1 VYKVLDANLPPPSPD
16 SEAGPR
22 PTAVHLLPTLIAPE
36 DLAGCI
42 AVVID
47 ALRASVTIT
56 QALASGC
63 PCIHPV
69 LSVQD
74 ARDKADHL
82 RAQGNNVLLGGER
95 AGVRPEGFD
104 LGNSP
109 SAYTPGAVG
118 GREIVFTTTNGT
130 ATLLHARRAGL
141 VLVACMGNVQTIADA
156 IAKDARPVHI
166 LCAGTR
172 EEVSME
178 DALVAGALT
187 ERLVGAGRTLVA
199 DDSARLCVL
208 LHAQATSRP
217 DGVLRVFR
225 DSRGGR
231 NLRRIGLDADI
242 VFCVEHQLH
251 GVAPVYDDAS
261 GGITGLGRGPR

>member
-1 VYKVLDANLPPPSPD
+1 
-16 SEAGPR
+16 
-22 PTAVHLLPTLIAPE
+22 
-36 DLAGCI
+36 
-42 AVVID
+42 VVID

-63 PCIHPV
+63 PCIHPA

-82 RAQGNNVLLGGER
+82 RANGNNVLLGGER

-130 ATLLHARRAGL
+130 ATLLHARHAGL

-156 IAKDARPVHI
+156 IAKDARLVRAAAR
-166 LCAGTR
+166 AGDKQAR
-172 EEVSME
+172 W
-178 DALVAGALT
+178 
-187 ERLVGAGRTLVA
+187 GAGCFSRQPGWSEPEA
-199 DDSARLCVL
+199 DRAGRGHCVLCGTPTPRRCARL
-208 LHAQATSRP
+208 
-217 DGVLRVFR
+217 
-225 DSRGGR
+225 
-231 NLRRIGLDADI
+231 
-242 VFCVEHQLH
+242 
-251 GVAPVYDDAS
+251 
-261 GGITGLGRGPR
+261 